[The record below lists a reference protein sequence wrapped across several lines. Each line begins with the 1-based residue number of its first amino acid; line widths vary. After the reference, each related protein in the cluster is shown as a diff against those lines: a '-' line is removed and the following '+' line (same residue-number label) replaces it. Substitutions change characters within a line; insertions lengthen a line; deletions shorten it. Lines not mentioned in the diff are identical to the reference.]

1 MFIAALPAG
10 KKACWRIDG
19 RGGAIAF
26 LAPPFEAH
34 HVLHDGF
41 AGFGDF
47 ALLAHLVS
55 ARFAE
60 LLGFS
65 GDLDGDELVGFV
77 TARLAGRHG

>member
-1 MFIAALPAG
+1 MTYLPLGLRRAAPAP
-10 KKACWRIDG
+10 
-19 RGGAIAF
+19 GGAIAF
-26 LAPPFEAH
+26 SASSFEAH

-47 ALLAHLVS
+47 ALLAHFVG

-77 TARLAGRHG
+77 TA